1 MKISKFTLLFLT
13 IEYIDISNI
22 IKPNMT
28 DISPPIMQTTS
39 QPYVILPPI
48 VTYTNL
54 VLDTTVPGQLENITY
69 YYSVTFYTD
78 ENESNSTPFNNSIT
92 VTNNSNIIINNIPIS
107 YDTRVVGRN
116 IYRSTDNITFVLAFS
131 VMDNTTIM
139 AIDNNPTS
147 TIITNNVFVNQMI
160 NLKVNDTTSST
171 MVDGTYYYKITYYTN
186 YDESNPIT
194 LPPVTLSDT
203 ETQGKTIQINTIPIS
218 KDTNVIGRNIY
229 RTNPN
234 NTEQYY
240 LLHKINDNETI
251 QYTDSMGIL
260 TTNLE
265 SLPNNTYLSI
275 GPIIKGIVSNVQ
287 PATYSYGITFYTHN
301 TESNISYIPDIFVSD
316 KVNSIVINNIPVSND
331 SKVIGRNIYRTQ
343 MNTTAYYLLDKIYNN
358 TDTSYT
364 DILSDNSLSNNSIP
378 DTNYTQLLINKKTT
392 GLMTN
397 GVFYYAVSYY
407 SRSTETDIT
416 VIPGSITVVTNNN
429 VDIINLPI
437 SADKSVIGRKIYRT
451 KANEMVFYLIGAI
464 SDNVTS
470 IFNDDNNDSNLIN
483 SFLPKNNNICSK
495 IPIILKSN
503 GNSNYTLLNI
513 NKQQINLILN
523 YNIISEIYI
532 DSFNTTNYNII
543 PNFSYGYPNFNF
555 SGFNPQSPSLYYL
568 VNKNNIMDNIKL
580 VVDPT
585 SNLLVA
591 TNLVNSEIIN
601 YNILV
606 VNLNGTVPN
615 LEKYISLSTDY
626 NYLNDKKI
634 TDTNDYLF
642 SKPFMMLMNSST
654 ENIFPSYSNLFT
666 GFHNPYINFYNIPF
680 KINSS
685 SVITLNNNNVNYVM
699 PLVTQQFFIK
709 DTKMSDNYYTLTLPN
724 VTGKLV
730 NPSIYTNGVFMN
742 RLSIEIDEFNM
753 TSFDLNNGTIK
764 EQMVNLF
771 CHELNNTINTNSDI
785 LMIINLI
792 QNIDD
797 QFVSFFNSTINNT
810 DIYGSSSRT
819 ILENIINTN
828 TFNNI
833 INNTIVT
840 QNNTTNI
847 SSVQNNYNTTLQKLN
862 IINYDTNDFFLY
874 SYYTIPSSK
883 STYTNYNLLYKPY
896 NSNNK
901 LSPDLIQY
909 LRDIKKI
916 S

>member
-1 MKISKFTLLFLT
+1 
-13 IEYIDISNI
+13 
-22 IKPNMT
+22 
-28 DISPPIMQTTS
+28 
-39 QPYVILPPI
+39 
-48 VTYTNL
+48 
-54 VLDTTVPGQLENITY
+54 
-69 YYSVTFYTD
+69 
-78 ENESNSTPFNNSIT
+78 
-92 VTNNSNIIINNIPIS
+92 
-107 YDTRVVGRN
+107 
-116 IYRSTDNITFVLAFS
+116 
-131 VMDNTTIM
+131 
-139 AIDNNPTS
+139 
-147 TIITNNVFVNQMI
+147 MI
-160 NLKVNDTTSST
+160 NLMVINDTTATST

-194 LPPVTLSDT
+194 LPPITLSDT
-203 ETQGKTIQINTIPIS
+203 ETQGKIIQINNIPIS

-260 TTNLE
+260 NTNLE

-275 GPIIKGIVSNVQ
+275 GPIIKGILSNVQ

-301 TESNISYIPDIFVSD
+301 TESNISYIPDIFVSN
-316 KVNSIVINNIPVSND
+316 KINSIVINNIPVSND

-358 TDTSYT
+358 TDTIYT
-364 DILSDNSLSNNSIP
+364 DILNDNNLSNNSIP
-378 DTNYTQLLINKKTT
+378 DTNYTQLLINNNTT

-397 GVFYYAVSYY
+397 GIFYYAVSYY

-451 KANEMVFYLIGAI
+451 KANEMVFYLIGII

-532 DSFNTTNYNII
+532 DSFNTTNYTII

-626 NYLNDKKI
+626 NYLNDKKV

-654 ENIFPSYSNLFT
+654 INIFPSYSNLFS

-680 KINSS
+680 KTNSS
-685 SVITLNNNNVNYVM
+685 SVITLNNNNVNYVI

-709 DTKMSDNYYTLTLPN
+709 DNKMSDNYYTLTLPN
-724 VTGKLV
+724 VSGKLV

-742 RLSIEIDEFNM
+742 RLSTEIDEFNM

-810 DIYGSSSRT
+810 SIY
-819 ILENIINTN
+819 NII
-828 TFNNI
+828 
-833 INNTIVT
+833 
-840 QNNTTNI
+840 
-847 SSVQNNYNTTLQKLN
+847 S
-862 IINYDTNDFFLY
+862 
-874 SYYTIPSSK
+874 
-883 STYTNYNLLYKPY
+883 
-896 NSNNK
+896 
-901 LSPDLIQY
+901 
-909 LRDIKKI
+909 
-916 S
+916 